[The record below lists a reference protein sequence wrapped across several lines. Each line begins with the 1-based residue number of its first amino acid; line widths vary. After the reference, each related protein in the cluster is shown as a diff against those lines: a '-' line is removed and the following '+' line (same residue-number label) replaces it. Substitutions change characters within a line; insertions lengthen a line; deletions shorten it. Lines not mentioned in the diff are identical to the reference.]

1 MTLRSFGDKR
11 PIIGSGV
18 YVDEAAIVIGDV
30 HLHDGSSIWPGAVVR
45 ADDAS
50 VDVGRGSAMMDMSFA
65 EAPKGRPVTIGDG
78 CIVSHGARLHGC
90 SIGNDTLV
98 GIGAIVLDGAMIGAC
113 SVLAAGALVPPGTKI
128 PQESFAM
135 GAPAKI
141 IRQTNS
147 SDLTWLRDELR
158 FIAAKTKVYQA
169 APVTPI

>member
-158 FIAAKTKVYQA
+158 FIAGKIKVYQA